1 MSTLDGIEIKAHL
14 QGAVSKMRG
23 VLTNIPQEMTLEEV
37 KKGIR
42 GGKVLE
48 ARRLQSSVT
57 CDGEHSAAYG
67 SCMVQKQ
74 TKEVQRYRIVNK
86 VSFAEALRS
95 VGMNEVKQRSKEF
108 NV

>member
-1 MSTLDGIEIKAHL
+1 
-14 QGAVSKMRG
+14 
-23 VLTNIPQEMTLEEV
+23 
-37 KKGIR
+37 
-42 GGKVLE
+42 
-48 ARRLQSSVT
+48 
-57 CDGEHSAAYG
+57 
-67 SCMVQKQ
+67 MVQKQ